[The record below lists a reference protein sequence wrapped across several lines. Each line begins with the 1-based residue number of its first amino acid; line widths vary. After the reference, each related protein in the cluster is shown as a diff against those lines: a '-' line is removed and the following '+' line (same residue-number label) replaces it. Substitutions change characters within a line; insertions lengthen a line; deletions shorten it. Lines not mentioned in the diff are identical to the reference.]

1 MRLSKLFKIYKKSRF
16 GRQGG
21 FSLVELMVVVA
32 IIGILAAIAI
42 PNYQRFQRKAKQSEA
57 KLQLSGIY
65 TAERAFVTEWSFGTS
80 NLVQMGY
87 QPDGEMLYNCGWP
100 QAQKDAF
107 SGTNVNSATRT
118 AGYRG
123 PVAADDTQVSSFR
136 SYAAQIAP
144 ASKGF
149 LATPNGATSD
159 TTLPI
164 TASSGGYGA
173 CAGAGSSL
181 GTVFGTQPNTK
192 SGCTGAPTAG
202 TWTPAAVIDGSLA
215 VDNINP
221 GSVPFVIGCIG
232 DLDGSQDD
240 QWIMDDTKV
249 IFNIK
254 EGT

>member
-1 MRLSKLFKIYKKSRF
+1 MRLSKLFKIYKRSRF
-16 GRQGG
+16 AKQSG

-87 QPDGEMLYNCGWP
+87 QPDGQMLYNCGWP
-100 QAQKDAF
+100 QAQKTAF
-107 SGTNVNSATRT
+107 SGITVNSTTRA

-123 PVAADDTQVSSFR
+123 PLADNDATVSSFR
-136 SYAAQIAP
+136 SYAPQIAP

-149 LATPNGATSD
+149 KATVNAAASD
-159 TTLPI
+159 TALPI
-164 TASSGGYGA
+164 KASTGGYGTCSGTAPVPTTQAA
-173 CAGAGSSL
+173 CAAAS
-181 GTVFGTQPNTK
+181 P
-192 SGCTGAPTAG
+192 AR
-202 TWTPAAVIDGSLA
+202 TWTAATIRNGSLA
-215 VDNINP
+215 VDNVNP
-221 GSVPFVIGCIG
+221 GTVPFVIGCRG

-240 QWIMDDTKV
+240 EWIMDDTKV
-249 IFNIK
+249 VFNIE

>member
-1 MRLSKLFKIYKKSRF
+1 MGLSKLFKIYKKSRLYK
-16 GRQGG
+16 QGG

-80 NLVQMGY
+80 NLKQMGY

-100 QAQKDAF
+100 QGQKDAF
-107 SGTNVNSATRT
+107 NGTNVNSATRA

-123 PVAADDTQVSSFR
+123 PLAADDTHVSSFR
-136 SYAAQIAP
+136 SYAGQIAP

-149 LATPNGATSD
+149 LATVNGATSD
-159 TTLPI
+159 GNLPI
-164 TASSGGYGA
+164 TPSTGGYGTCVGAASSGGTL
-173 CAGAGSSL
+173 SP
-181 GTVFGTQPNTK
+181 QPNIK
-192 SGCTGAPTAG
+192 NGCTGAGTPG
-202 TWTPAAVIDGSLA
+202 TWTPAAIRNGSLA
-215 VDNINP
+215 VDNFNP

-232 DLDGSQDD
+232 DLDGAQDD

-249 IFNIK
+249 VFNIK